1 MVEGR
6 AMTSSITP
14 TIAVASTDEA
24 PTTDAATSVQPQVP
38 LSVLM
43 CVFNGEQYVAAAIK
57 SILNQT
63 FKDFE
68 FVVVDDGSAD
78 STPRILE
85 EFAQRDR
92 RIRVVTQSNQGL
104 PLARNRAVKAATA
117 DIVAWMDADD
127 ISEPKRME
135 LQLEYLAT
143 HPECIVV
150 GGQWA
155 CIDEVGRIL
164 YSRPAATDH
173 ASIVDSLLNGV
184 NELANP
190 AVMIRKKALDT
201 VGLYNPKL
209 RVAEDT
215 DLWLRLYKQ
224 GKFANLPDRVLRYRL
239 HEKQTNSL
247 HWTEQTLIALT
258 RVNEERGSLQL
269 ELLPIPERPQRL
281 VNDVFNPTYEMAMQ
295 CWHYGYCWP
304 ARRLMIKSLI
314 HKPLSLLNW
323 LYLIM
328 MILGVSQSSTRSLL
342 SRMRWLRFWK

>member
-1 MVEGR
+1 
-6 AMTSSITP
+6 MTSSITP
-14 TIAVASTDEA
+14 TIAVTSTDEA

-43 CVFNGEQYVAAAIK
+43 CVFNGEQYVATAIK

-68 FVVVDDGSAD
+68 FVIVDDGSAD

-127 ISEPKRME
+127 VSEPRRME
-135 LQLEYLAT
+135 LQLNYLAT

-155 CIDEVGRIL
+155 CIDEAGRLL

-173 ASIVDSLLNGV
+173 TAIVASLLNGV

-190 AVMIRKKALDT
+190 AVMIRKEPLRTA
-201 VGLYNPKL
+201 GLYNPKI

-215 DLWLRLYKQ
+215 DLWLRLYKYGQ
-224 GKFANLPDRVLRYRL
+224 FANLPVRVLRYRL
-239 HEKQTNSL
+239 HAKQTNST
-247 HWTEQTLIALT
+247 HWVEQTLTALT
-258 RVNEERGSLQL
+258 RINEERASLNL
-269 ELLPIPERPQRL
+269 EPLPIPESTQQT
-281 VNDVFNPTYEMAMQ
+281 VEVVFDPTYEMAMK
-295 CWHYGYCWP
+295 CWHYGYHLS
-304 ARRLMIKSLI
+304 AGRLMVKLLMQ
-314 HKPLSLLNW
+314 KPIPLMNW
-323 LYLIM
+323 LYLTMI
-328 MILGVSQSSTRSLL
+328 ILGVSQSSTRSLL
-342 SRMRWLRFWK
+342 GRMRWLRFWK